1 MNIAKLLRLIRWF
14 AMVVTAAS
22 HTRLPLAD
30 GISGT
35 KAERKNN
42 DQSNNQIHTNKRA
55 IWHTV
60 RLLAWRNKSQIPGLA
75 AK

>member
-1 MNIAKLLRLIRWF
+1 MLSKDEARRIAVNIAKLLRLIRWF

-35 KAERKNN
+35 EAERKNN
-42 DQSNNQIHTNKRA
+42 DQSNHQIHTR
-55 IWHTV
+55 
-60 RLLAWRNKSQIPGLA
+60 
-75 AK
+75 